1 MTKDIDWSNLGF
13 GYIKTDYVKMDKL
26 DNSRIVLIII
36 IVISI
41 LASICT
47 IISNKFQLT
56 IIKIDKAEE
65 DINIYLDKKKELL
78 NRTVPIIKKELKTKE
93 FLENLNDYNEELN
106 NFEKHNLLKNI
117 YNELF
122 KTLDEHEKLLKSDS
136 LVKILEELNDNEED
150 IIGAIKY
157 YNDSV
162 VEFNQLVVSF
172 PSKLIAIFKKY
183 KKLEF
188 YNNEKRE
195 IFEILNQK

>member
-1 MTKDIDWSNLGF
+1 M
-13 GYIKTDYVKMDKL
+13 KT
-26 DNSRIVLIII
+26 ILIII

-150 IIGAIKY
+150 IVGAIKY

-172 PSKLIAIFKKY
+172 LSKLIAIFKKY

>member
-1 MTKDIDWSNLGF
+1 M
-13 GYIKTDYVKMDKL
+13 KT
-26 DNSRIVLIII
+26 ILIII

>member
-1 MTKDIDWSNLGF
+1 M
-13 GYIKTDYVKMDKL
+13 KT
-26 DNSRIVLIII
+26 ILIII

-65 DINIYLDKKKELL
+65 DINIYLDKKKDLL

-150 IIGAIKY
+150 IVGAIKY

>member
-1 MTKDIDWSNLGF
+1 M
-13 GYIKTDYVKMDKL
+13 KT
-26 DNSRIVLIII
+26 ILIII

-150 IIGAIKY
+150 IVGAIKY

-172 PSKLIAIFKKY
+172 PSIDSYSGRPGMI
-183 KKLEF
+183 
-188 YNNEKRE
+188 
-195 IFEILNQK
+195 

>member
-1 MTKDIDWSNLGF
+1 M
-13 GYIKTDYVKMDKL
+13 KT
-26 DNSRIVLIII
+26 ILIII

-150 IIGAIKY
+150 IVGTIKY

>member
-1 MTKDIDWSNLGF
+1 MEIILLIFVIISFLAF
-13 GYIKTDYVKMDKL
+13 IF
-26 DNSRIVLIII
+26 VLIN
-36 IVISI
+36 
-41 LASICT
+41 
-47 IISNKFQLT
+47 NKFQLT

-65 DINIYLDKKKELL
+65 DIDIYLERKKELL
-78 NRTVPIIKKELKTKE
+78 SRTMPIVKKELKIKE
-93 FLENLNDYNEELN
+93 FLEDLAMCTDDLN
-106 NFEKHNLLKNI
+106 NFEKHNLLKKL

-122 KTLDEHEKLLKSDS
+122 KTLDENEKLLKSDS

-150 IIGAIKY
+150 IVGAIKY

-172 PSKLIAIFKKY
+172 PSLLIALVKRY

>member
-1 MTKDIDWSNLGF
+1 M
-13 GYIKTDYVKMDKL
+13 KT
-26 DNSRIVLIII
+26 ILIII

-195 IFEILNQK
+195 MFEILNQK